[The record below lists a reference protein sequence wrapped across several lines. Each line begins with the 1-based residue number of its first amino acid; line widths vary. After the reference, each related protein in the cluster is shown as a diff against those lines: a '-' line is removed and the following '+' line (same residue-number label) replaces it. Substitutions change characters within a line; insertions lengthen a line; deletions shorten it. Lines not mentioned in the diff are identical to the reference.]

1 MKKMAEA
8 RVREIVKGNGHL
20 AEAIAASKKAYG
32 KAPEFYES
40 LSYDMVG
47 WPKYNIIYPVSNALF
62 IHAVKTLGENP
73 LYSVIEP
80 ELTPPE
86 EKLYEYI
93 LTKITQIAP
102 KHYDKK
108 KSHFQNLLLM
118 AKETVNFDKQSGFRN
133 FIDKY
138 FTEETKPV
146 VSKTAFDKVTY
157 FIKKNLLGYGIIEAL
172 FNDPYIEDISG
183 GMSGVFIVHKIFGN
197 IRTEMRF
204 KTDDELDE
212 YLFILGDKMDR
223 KVSTADPIIEG
234 ATPDGSRIAI
244 LYGTELSK
252 RGSSFTLR
260 KFEEHPLS
268 VVDLIK
274 GNTMSTE
281 EAAYFW
287 LCLEHGM
294 SGFVCGETACG
305 KTTALRS
312 MSSFIRPNLK
322 VYSVEETPEMYLPH
336 ANWERTL
343 TQEGRAEMFDL
354 LKAALRSRP
363 NYIIV
368 GEIRGKEGNVAFQA
382 MQTGH
387 PVLSTFHAS
396 SIGRV
401 IQRITGDPI
410 NVPLAFINNLNFV
423 AIMRS
428 VEFEGKFVRRFVS
441 LHEIEGYYEEQGIL
455 TREVFSWDPE
465 TDRHL
470 FKGLYN
476 SYILEEKVA
485 ALKGMIEKRD
495 IYKEMLFRKS
505 LLEAM
510 VEKNITSYQDVFG
523 TIETYM
529 TKGREGIP
537 FNVEDGRWER
547 I

>member
-1 MKKMAEA
+1 MKKMGTAQ
-8 RVREIVKGNGHL
+8 VRELVKNNPHL
-20 AEAIAASKKAYG
+20 EELIEKTKEKQG
-32 KAPEFYES
+32 KAPDFYET
-40 LSYDMVG
+40 LSFDMIG
-47 WPKYNIIYPVSNALF
+47 WPRYNIVYPVSDVLF
-62 IHAVKTLGENP
+62 INAYKILGDSPE
-73 LYSVIEP
+73 YKVIEP
-80 ELTPPE
+80 TLSASE

-93 LTKITQIAP
+93 ITKITQIAP
-102 KHYDKK
+102 KYYDKK
-108 KSHFQNLLLM
+108 KSHFQNLAAM
-118 AKETVNFDKQSGFRN
+118 AKETVNFKRPTGAQN
-133 FIDKY
+133 FINKY

-146 VSKTAFDKVTY
+146 IQKGTFDKIMY

-172 FNDPYIEDISG
+172 FLDPYIEDISG
-183 GMSGVFIVHKIFGN
+183 GMAGVFIVHKIFGN
-197 IRTEMRF
+197 VKTGMSF
-204 KTDDELDE
+204 KTDDSLDE
-212 YLFILGDKMDR
+212 YLFLLGDKMDK
-223 KVSTADPIIEG
+223 KVSTAEPIIEG

-244 LYGTELSK
+244 LYGKEVSK

-268 VVDLIK
+268 IIDLVK
-274 GNTMSTE
+274 QNTMSAE

-287 LCLEHGM
+287 LCLENSM

-312 MSSFIRPNLK
+312 MTSFIRPNLK

-387 PVLSTFHAS
+387 PVVTTFHAS

-401 IQRITGDPI
+401 IQRITGEPI
-410 NVPLAFINNLNFV
+410 NIPLAFINNLNFV
-423 AIMRS
+423 AIMRA
-428 VEFEGKFVRRFVS
+428 VEFEGKFVRRFVAI
-441 LHEIEGYYEEQGIL
+441 HEIEGYFEEQGIL

-470 FKGLYN
+470 FRGLYN
-476 SYILEEKVA
+476 SYILEDKVA
-485 ALKGMIEKRD
+485 ALRGLVERRD
-495 IYKEMLFRKS
+495 IYKEMLFRKA
-505 LLEAM
+505 LIDTM
-510 VEKNITSYQDVFG
+510 VKKNITSYQDVWN
-523 TIETYM
+523 TIQTYM
-529 TKGREGIP
+529 IKGREGLP
-537 FNVEDGRWER
+537 FNVEEGGWER

>member
-1 MKKMAEA
+1 MKKMPKQKVQQLI
-8 RVREIVKGNGHL
+8 RDNPHL
-20 AEAIAASKKAYG
+20 AEALKKIKKEFG
-32 KAPEFYES
+32 KLPVFYEELS
-40 LSYDMVG
+40 LDMLG
-47 WPKYNIIYPVSNALF
+47 QREYNIIYPVSSVLF
-62 IHAVKTLGENP
+62 VHAYKLIGDEPKYN
-73 LYSVIEP
+73 VIEP
-80 ELTPPE
+80 KLTAQE

-102 KHYDKK
+102 KFYDKK
-108 KSHFQNLLLM
+108 KSHFQNLLTM
-118 AKETVNFDKQSGFRN
+118 AKETVKFQKQSAFQN

-146 VSKTAFDKVTY
+146 ISKKTFDKIMY
-157 FIKKNLLGYGIIEAL
+157 FIKKNILGYSIIETL
-172 FNDPYIEDISG
+172 FDDPYIEDISG
-183 GMSGVFIVHKIFGN
+183 GMSGIFIVHKIFGN
-197 IRTEMRF
+197 IKTEIRF
-204 KTDDELDE
+204 ETEDELDE
-212 YLFILGDKMDR
+212 YLFLLGDKMDK
-223 KVSTADPIIEG
+223 KVSMAEPIIEG

-244 LYGTELSK
+244 LYGKDVSR

-268 VVDLIK
+268 IIDLVRE
-274 GNTMSTE
+274 NTMSSE

-294 SGFVCGETACG
+294 SGFICGETACG
-305 KTTALRS
+305 KTTTLRALTA
-312 MSSFIRPNLK
+312 FIRPNLK

-336 ANWERTL
+336 PNWERTL
-343 TQEGRAEMFDL
+343 TQEGRATMFDL

-368 GEIRGKEGNVAFQA
+368 GEIRGREGNVAFQA

-423 AIMRS
+423 GIMRS
-428 VEFEGKFVRRFVS
+428 VEKEGSFVRRFVS
-441 LHEIEGYYEEQGIL
+441 IHEIEGYYEEEGIL
-455 TREVFSWDPE
+455 TREVFTWDPE

-470 FKGLYN
+470 FRGLYN

-485 ALKGMIEKRD
+485 TLRGLVEKRD
-495 IYKEMLFRKS
+495 IYKEMLFRKAVID
-505 LLEAM
+505 EM
-510 VEKNITSYQDVFG
+510 VKRNITGYHDVWEVIQKYMIKGKEGLPFFVEPG
-523 TIETYM
+523 KWETI
-529 TKGREGIP
+529 
-537 FNVEDGRWER
+537 
-547 I
+547 